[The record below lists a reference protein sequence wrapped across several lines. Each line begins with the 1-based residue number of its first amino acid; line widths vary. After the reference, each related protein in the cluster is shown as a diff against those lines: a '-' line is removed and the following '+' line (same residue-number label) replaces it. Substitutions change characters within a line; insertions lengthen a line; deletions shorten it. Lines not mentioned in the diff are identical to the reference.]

1 MEKFLL
7 PLSIQ
12 LFADGD
18 EDDNVEEPTEEVENE
33 DIEDGEDDPD
43 FDEGE
48 EVETEQEVK
57 ENKPNTQ
64 DQQKAENYKNALRR
78 IEEKQRREL
87 EKAKK
92 ESYLEGIKAS
102 TGGVNRFTKKA
113 IKDDVDVEMFKTMC
127 EMDEK
132 GLDPIEDYPEYV
144 AEKQRQARLEEQKV
158 QDAKNADQQRRTN
171 ELNDFVNSYGK
182 DTVEK
187 MLDDKEFYNY
197 SKPFL
202 DRVPLKDIYESFV
215 NFKATIEARADEL
228 ALEKD
233 ARRKSSSG
241 SLGKKHKTEKS
252 FAEMTPEE
260 FHEFSINIAKRY

>member
-1 MEKFLL
+1 MEKLFL
-7 PLSIQ
+7 PMCIQ
-12 LFADGD
+12 LFAEGE
-18 EDDNVEEPTEEVENE
+18 EDDIVEEPTEEVENE
-33 DIEDGEDDPD
+33 DIEDGEDDPE

-48 EVETEQEVK
+48 EVEEEVK
-57 ENKPNTQ
+57 NEQPTQSEN
-64 DQQKAENYKNALRR
+64 QKAENYKNALRR

-92 ESYLEGIKAS
+92 DSYFEGIKAS
-102 TGGVNRFTKKA
+102 TGGINRFTKKA

-144 AEKQRQARLEEQKV
+144 AEKQRQARLEE
-158 QDAKNADQQRRTN
+158 AKANEAQNAVKQRRTT

-187 MLDDKEFYNY
+187 MLDDKEFYKY

-202 DRVPLKDIYESFV
+202 DKVPLKDIYESFV
-215 NFKATIEARADEL
+215 EHKASIEARAEEL
-228 ALEKD
+228 LLEKD

-241 SLGKKHKTEKS
+241 SLGKKNKTEKS
-252 FAEMTPEE
+252 FSEMTPEE